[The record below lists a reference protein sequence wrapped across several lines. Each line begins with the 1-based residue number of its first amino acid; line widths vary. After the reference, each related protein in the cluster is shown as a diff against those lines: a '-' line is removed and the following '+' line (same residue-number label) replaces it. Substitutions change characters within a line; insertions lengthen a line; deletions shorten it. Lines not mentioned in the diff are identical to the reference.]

1 MGNLETKKENKF
13 EGLYIIGYGL
23 GGGFGGARN
32 FEVIQVDSLEDAEKW
47 AWESACENY
56 ESYAGSNG
64 LRCISEIM
72 EEDEIEDEEIA
83 IEVFEEERESCLDYS
98 AQPYSKEYEKKV
110 MYHHYC
116 NPYKEITGDCKE

>member
-1 MGNLETKKENKF
+1 MENLETEKKF

-32 FEVIQVDSLEDAEKW
+32 FEVIQVDSLEEAESW
-47 AWESACENY
+47 AWESACDEY

-64 LRCISEIM
+64 LREVMEIM
-72 EEDEIEDEEIA
+72 EEDEIEDEDEA
-83 IEVFEEERESCLDYS
+83 LQVYEEERETWLDYS

-110 MYHHYC
+110 MDHHYH
-116 NPYKEITGDCKE
+116 NGYKEITG